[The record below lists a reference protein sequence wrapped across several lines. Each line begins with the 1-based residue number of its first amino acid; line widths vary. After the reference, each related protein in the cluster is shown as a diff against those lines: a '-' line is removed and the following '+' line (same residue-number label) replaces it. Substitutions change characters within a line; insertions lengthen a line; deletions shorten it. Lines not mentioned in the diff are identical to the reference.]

1 MLSNKITYFGF
12 KHTGSVKKL
21 IHIPVILFLPILLI
35 MTPDL
40 QSIKK
45 AADGLLFISES
56 DHPFELVHIEDNP
69 SSIENKIMQLA
80 KKPAGTTIE
89 KQDLDYF
96 FRNMVKVYP
105 EFSTAQ
111 KNTAR
116 RFADLVK
123 VLKENLTDIHVY
135 RVGDVQVDAFIIGQL
150 KNGQY
155 AGLRTKLIET

>member
-1 MLSNKITYFGF
+1 
-12 KHTGSVKKL
+12 
-21 IHIPVILFLPILLI
+21 

-45 AADGLLFISES
+45 AAEGLLFISES
-56 DHPFELVHIEDNP
+56 DHPFELVLIEDKP
-69 SSIENKIMQLA
+69 ASISNKIIQLA
-80 KKPAGTTIE
+80 KKPAGTAVE

-96 FRNMVKVYP
+96 FRNMIKVYP

-111 KNTAR
+111 KITAQ
-116 RFADLVK
+116 RFSSLVK
-123 VLKENLTDIHVY
+123 VLRENLTDIHVY
-135 RVGDVQVDAFIIGQL
+135 RVGEVQVDAFIIGQL